1 MPNFDGFLPKG
12 DAKLIGR
19 SKYLNKTS
27 DPFECQGYQRKTS
40 NIVYHILKIK
50 IINNLITMG
59 TSSEAEVVVSNPLPK
74 SLMLD

>member
-27 DPFECQGYQRKTS
+27 DPFECQGYQRQTS
-40 NIVYHILKIK
+40 NIVYHILK

-59 TSSEAEVVVSNPLPK
+59 TSSEAEVEVSNPLPK
-74 SLMLD
+74 SLTLD